1 MLGVTGAGAV
11 PAPVFRFLFSLFPL
25 EVSMFK
31 TVTEYRREFEYADGD
46 GGFGFECDAD
56 GVPVLRYA
64 AAAANWRACLSGAVN
79 GLPVVD
85 RGLVK
90 RTYEIRVCHC
100 GSGER
105 PWLLSDAR
113 GIPVAKVCG
122 ECVDS
127 VKSKY
132 RPEIFEDGAY
142 ECDERIE
149 PLD

>member
-1 MLGVTGAGAV
+1 
-11 PAPVFRFLFSLFPL
+11 
-25 EVSMFK
+25 MFK
-31 TVTEYRREFEYADGD
+31 TVTEYRREFEYADGG
-46 GGFGFECDAD
+46 GGFGFDCDAA
-56 GVPVLRYA
+56 GVPSLRFPA
-64 AAAANWRACLSGAVN
+64 AASNWQACLSGAVN

-105 PWLLSDAR
+105 PYWMHDAR
-113 GIPVAKVCG
+113 GIPVANVCNQCY
-122 ECVDS
+122 ES
-127 VKSKY
+127 VKARY
-132 RPEIFEDGAY
+132 RPEIFEDSGY